1 MAVEIQLRRDSA
13 ANWTSENPTLAEG
26 EPGYETD
33 TGKIKYGD
41 GVSAWADLPYAGG
54 GSQTVEWR
62 GPYHVDFTDIE
73 NVGDSIELFTPA
85 TGETILSTSINPR
98 TYVPIDNAGGS
109 MEVNI
114 GHASELPDTN
124 AVADFSWLK
133 LDSDLIDGSPYKAIN
148 ETSLYDPSVVPGHQ
162 IDISEMFPLAEPVIC
177 LYNYDGGDDMD
188 PHPLTAGEMDFYF
201 LVATAVAP

>member
-1 MAVEIQLRRDSA
+1 MATEIQLRRGSA
-13 ANWTSENPTLAEG
+13 ADWTSEDPILAEG

-41 GVSAWADLPYAGG
+41 GVTAWSGLPYAGG

-98 TYVPIDNAGGS
+98 TYVPIDNASGS
-109 MEVNI
+109 MEVNV
-114 GHASELPDTN
+114 GQASELPSTN
-124 AVADFSWLK
+124 ATTEQSWLL
-133 LDSDLIDGSPYKAIN
+133 LDSDLINGQALRAIDQ
-148 ETSLYDPSVVPGHQ
+148 TALYPASVQPGH
-162 IDISEMFPLAEPVIC
+162 DIQVVEMWPLAEPVIC
-177 LYNYDGGDDMD
+177 LYNYDGGDGLS
-188 PHPLTAGEMDFYF
+188 PLTAGEMDFYF
-201 LVATAVAP
+201 LVATAAAP